1 MGKEINGLKESSKLS
16 QIFELGSIIDLSYP
30 LGKGTPTYPS
40 SIGFSI
46 YERSKI
52 EKNGRKTSKIVL
64 NTHMGTHMD
73 APAHILLNA
82 QTIDKIPLKK
92 MMGRALILGLKKEGF
107 QKDVYGLKDLGG
119 ETEYISQVDIL
130 IIKVGNSKTAMGRE
144 RLFNKYPVPDS
155 SVLKWIINHK
165 IKCLGTDA
173 VSIEKTNSK
182 TMENHKTLLRRK
194 ILLVEGLF
202 NLEKID
208 CDIFY
213 FMAIPINIK
222 NGDGAPCRAFS
233 IMI

>member
-1 MGKEINGLKESSKLS
+1 MEEKVKCSKRSTKLS
-16 QIFELGSIIDLSYP
+16 QILELGSIIDLSYP
-30 LGKGTPTYPS
+30 LGERTPIYPG

-46 YERSKI
+46 SDRSNIERDGK
-52 EKNGRKTSKIVL
+52 KTSKIIL
-64 NTHMGTHMD
+64 NTHIGTHID
-73 APAHILLNA
+73 APAHVLLNA

-92 MMGRALILGLKKEGF
+92 MMGKALILKLKKEGF
-107 QKDVYGLKDLGG
+107 QKDVYGLKDLDE
-119 ETEYISQVDIL
+119 ETEYINQVDIL
-130 IIKVGNSKTAMGRE
+130 IIKVGNSKTAMSRE
-144 RLFNKYPVPDS
+144 RLFSKYPVPDS

-173 VSIEKTNSK
+173 ISIDKTNSK

>member
-1 MGKEINGLKESSKLS
+1 
-16 QIFELGSIIDLSYP
+16 
-30 LGKGTPTYPS
+30 
-40 SIGFSI
+40 
-46 YERSKI
+46 
-52 EKNGRKTSKIVL
+52 
-64 NTHMGTHMD
+64 
-73 APAHILLNA
+73 
-82 QTIDKIPLKK
+82 
-92 MMGRALILGLKKEGF
+92 
-107 QKDVYGLKDLGG
+107 
-119 ETEYISQVDIL
+119 
-130 IIKVGNSKTAMGRE
+130 MGRE

>member
-1 MGKEINGLKESSKLS
+1 MEEKVKCSKRSTKLS
-16 QIFELGSIIDLSYP
+16 QILELGSIIDLSYP
-30 LGKGTPTYPS
+30 LGERTPIYPS

-46 YERSKI
+46 SDRSNIERDGK
-52 EKNGRKTSKIVL
+52 KTSKIIL
-64 NTHMGTHMD
+64 NTHIGTHID
-73 APAHILLNA
+73 APAHVLLNA

-92 MMGRALILGLKKEGF
+92 MMGKALILKLKKEGF
-107 QKDVYGLKDLGG
+107 QKDVYGLKDLDE
-119 ETEYISQVDIL
+119 ETEYINQVDIL
-130 IIKVGNSKTAMGRE
+130 IIKVGNSKTAMSRE
-144 RLFNKYPVPDS
+144 RLFSKYPVPDS

-173 VSIEKTNSK
+173 ISIDKTNSK

>member
-1 MGKEINGLKESSKLS
+1 LEEKVKCLKRSTKLS
-16 QIFELGSIIDLSYP
+16 QILELGSIIDLSYP
-30 LGKGTPTYPS
+30 LGERTPIYPG

-46 YERSKI
+46 SDRSNIERDGK
-52 EKNGRKTSKIVL
+52 KTSKIIL
-64 NTHMGTHMD
+64 NTHIGTHID
-73 APAHILLNA
+73 APAHLFLKA
-82 QTIDKIPLKK
+82 QTIDRIPLKK
-92 MMGRALILGLKKEGF
+92 MMGKALILKLKKEGF
-107 QKDVYGLKDLGG
+107 QKDVYGLKDLDE
-119 ETEYISQVDIL
+119 ETEYINQVDIL
-130 IIKVGNSKTAMGRE
+130 IIKVGNSKTAMSRE
-144 RLFNKYPVPDS
+144 RLFSKYPVPDS

-173 VSIEKTNSK
+173 ISIDKTNSK
-182 TMENHKTLLRRK
+182 TMENHKLLLGKK
-194 ILLVEGLF
+194 ILLIEGLF